1 MDTINGNSNLTKI
14 NGHVP
19 VEIKNF
25 FLEYRK
31 VRSKKFKSLPDL
43 YKFYLQKYLENPRRL
58 KYDPEKIETYREKIN
73 NSAYRNNTHIL
84 LTIEEH
90 KEFERL
96 AIANFRTPTAQFNL
110 FLFSLYFKLNKG
122 S

>member
-1 MDTINGNSNLTKI
+1 MDTIDGNSNLNKI

-31 VRSKKFKSLPDL
+31 ERSKKFKTIPDL
-43 YKFYLQKYLENPRRL
+43 YKFYLQKYLKNPRRL
-58 KYDPEKIETYREKIN
+58 KYEPEKIETYRQKIN
-73 NSAYRNNTHIL
+73 NSTYRNNTYIFL
-84 LTIEEH
+84 SDEES

-96 AIANFRTPTAQFNL
+96 AFANYRTPTAHFNL